1 MKRDTLIVAA
11 VIAAIALA
19 ILTASVAC
27 SAAIAQGAS
36 MKWRLLFRILCH
48 GLPQRCFY
56 LWGVPMP
63 ICARCTAIYGG
74 SLIALLLFPLLPRV
88 SEYAARWTMYV
99 LATPMA
105 IDGLTQLTT
114 LRESTNLLRL
124 VTGFL
129 AGSAFV
135 FWALTAVDSHR
146 SEAAERVESIS

>member
-1 MKRDTLIVAA
+1 MKRNTLIVAA

-27 SAAIAQGAS
+27 TSAIAHGAS
-36 MKWRLLFRILCH
+36 MKWRLLFRFLCH
-48 GLPQRCFY
+48 GKPERCFY
-56 LWGVPMP
+56 LWGTPMP

-74 SLIALLLFPLLPRV
+74 AVIALLLFPLLPHV
-88 SEYAARWTMYV
+88 TEFTARWTMYV

-114 LRESTNLLRL
+114 LRESTNSLRL

-135 FWALTAVDSHR
+135 FWALTAVESQR
-146 SEAAERVESIS
+146 SEAAERVDSIS